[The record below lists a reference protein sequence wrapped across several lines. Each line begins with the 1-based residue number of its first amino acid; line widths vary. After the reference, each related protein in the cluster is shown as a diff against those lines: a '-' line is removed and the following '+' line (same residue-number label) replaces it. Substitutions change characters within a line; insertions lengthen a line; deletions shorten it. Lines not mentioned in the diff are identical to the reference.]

1 MSQSTSIS
9 PFILTIDDEPAITDS
24 LIYSLSKAGFQVY
37 AAHSLADANRVL
49 QESDPQGTQ
58 CELILLDLILPDGH
72 GFDWLRQFRMKSS
85 TPVIILSSHDDE
97 IEHIVGLE
105 IGADDYIDKPFSPR
119 EVVARIRAIL
129 RRVSY
134 GREEGREE
142 EQIDTNKEESDS
154 HLNTNSSSIISQI
167 QVNQSAHEIRIKG
180 QVLTLSKLEYELFI
194 FFYSHPQVVFSRKE
208 VLKHVWGRT
217 VMVNERTVDVH
228 VKTLRKKLSVF
239 DLPTSLIETIR
250 GVGYKFNP
258 ECTYE

>member
-1 MSQSTSIS
+1 M
-9 PFILTIDDEPAITDS
+9 
-24 LIYSLSKAGFQVY
+24 
-37 AAHSLADANRVL
+37 
-49 QESDPQGTQ
+49 
-58 CELILLDLILPDGH
+58 PDGH
-72 GFDWLRQFRMKSS
+72 GFDWLRHFRTKSS
-85 TPVIILSSHDDE
+85 IPVIILSSHDDE

-134 GREEGREE
+134 GREENQQE
-142 EQIDTNKEESDS
+142 EQGEIKRDVDS
-154 HLNTNSSSIISQI
+154 TSNSNLPSIISQI

-180 QVLTLSKLEYELFI
+180 QVLTLSKLEYELFT
-194 FFYSHPQVVFSRKE
+194 FFYSHPQIVFSRKE

-239 DLPTSLIETIR
+239 DLPVSLIETIR

-258 ECTYE
+258 ECSDE